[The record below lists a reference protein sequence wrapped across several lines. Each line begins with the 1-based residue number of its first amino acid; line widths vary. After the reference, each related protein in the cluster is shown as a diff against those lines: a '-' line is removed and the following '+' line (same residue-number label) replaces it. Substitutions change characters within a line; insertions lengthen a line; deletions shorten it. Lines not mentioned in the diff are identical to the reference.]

1 MTPYGLPRSSRLH
14 LKRDFK
20 AVIQGGVKL
29 QYPGLVLWWRSGP
42 ENTRPARFAVVVSRK
57 LGPAVVRNRTKRL
70 LREAFRLSRKDIKPG
85 TDIIVSPR
93 NSEKLPTVQAAQSA
107 LTLLCGKAALLCRN
121 PIEGHMNQISL
132 VCKNFLLLLLNLF
145 MLLVRPFLGPRGVCR
160 FTPTCSQYAKQ
171 AIVKYGAF
179 KGGYLALKRV
189 LKCHPLHP
197 GGYDPVP

>member
-85 TDIIVSPR
+85 TDIIVNPR

-107 LTLLCGKAALLCRN
+107 LTLLCGKAALLL
-121 PIEGHMNQISL
+121 SSSD
-132 VCKNFLLLLLNLF
+132 NL
-145 MLLVRPFLGPRGVCR
+145 P
-160 FTPTCSQYAKQ
+160 
-171 AIVKYGAF
+171 
-179 KGGYLALKRV
+179 
-189 LKCHPLHP
+189 
-197 GGYDPVP
+197 